1 MNRYVNYFERIK
13 SNPVLKYQKFF
24 LNRIVINGAPA
35 IAHPTDPKG
44 QSIYISID
52 SKSYYKPVLRVFSHG
67 SIVYSSFNKNSDV
80 ESINYSIFNSAK
92 FEVNEYIFADTMI
105 ELLHYQDNKFKQ
117 LFLIQ
122 FNTLFADMTS
132 LSRFNKEEID
142 GVCKDIRYPNE
153 FYLDV
158 FYDELKS
165 QEISVY
171 EEYIASW
178 KSSLSKFIL
187 NTISTKKEKAE
198 EVFDEKSTKKKME
211 IKKEQEKEKDR
222 LNNNISPSNENKN
235 LKDFNESNNRENNV
249 EMVNKSS
256 ETNKNNSE
264 KLNKENV
271 NDNDN
276 DDEEDLDQY
285 LKSLENRA

>member
-1 MNRYVNYFERIK
+1 M
-13 SNPVLKYQKFF
+13 LKYQKYF

-35 IAHPTDPKG
+35 IAHPTDPQGK
-44 QSIYISID
+44 SIYLSID
-52 SKSYYKPVLRVFSHG
+52 SKSYYRPVVRVFSHG
-67 SIVYSSFNKNSDV
+67 RVVYSSFNKSTNI
-80 ESINYSIFNSAK
+80 ESINYSGFNSAK

-105 ELLHYQDNKFKQ
+105 EVLHYQDNKFKQ

-122 FNTLFADMTS
+122 FNSLFADMTS

-158 FYDELKS
+158 FYDENKC

-171 EEYIASW
+171 EEYVASW
-178 KSSLSKFIL
+178 KSSLSKFIQ
-187 NTISTKKEKAE
+187 NTISNKKEKADE
-198 EVFDEKSTKKKME
+198 TFDEKTKKRNDKE
-211 IKKEQEKEKDR
+211 IDNLSLNQTKKPINLTQEITSKD
-222 LNNNISPSNENKN
+222 NNFEVHSKKSNIETTKCTNNIENQ
-235 LKDFNESNNRENNV
+235 
-249 EMVNKSS
+249 
-256 ETNKNNSE
+256 TN
-264 KLNKENV
+264 
-271 NDNDN
+271 DTN

>member
-1 MNRYVNYFERIK
+1 
-13 SNPVLKYQKFF
+13 
-24 LNRIVINGAPA
+24 
-35 IAHPTDPKG
+35 
-44 QSIYISID
+44 
-52 SKSYYKPVLRVFSHG
+52 
-67 SIVYSSFNKNSDV
+67 
-80 ESINYSIFNSAK
+80 
-92 FEVNEYIFADTMI
+92 MI
-105 ELLHYQDNKFKQ
+105 EVLHYQDNKFKQ

-187 NTISTKKEKAE
+187 NTISSKKEKAE
-198 EVFDEKSTKKKME
+198 EIFDEKSSKKRIE
-211 IKKEQEKEKDR
+211 SKKEQERGTNK
-222 LNNNISPSNENKN
+222 LNNNTTDSFENKS
-235 LKDFNESNNRENNV
+235 LKEFNDTSKQKNRIESV
-249 EMVNKSS
+249 I
-256 ETNKNNSE
+256 NKNEESKNNLE
-264 KLNKENV
+264 KQNKED
-271 NDNDN
+271 NDNDD